1 MSAVLESSKL
11 RPADLPA
18 PSHAAIA
25 VVRACSQDEID
36 NGDLELLVNRDPVLS
51 AEVLRIANS
60 AFFALPCPA
69 RSVSHAIGVLGHRAL
84 RNLVLCTAVRD
95 ALGGRPLP
103 GVDVGAFWT
112 DSLRRAVCA
121 RYLAEIASQDPEQAF
136 TVGLLQDFG
145 RLAMFTLRPELGEHW
160 ERLAGAGPE
169 ARVQFERELFGISH
183 DRFGEALMVSWGLP
197 LDITELVGAHHDEAT
212 AAAVPAQAVA
222 LCADWMSA
230 VFTGAD
236 PGPVLDHCQVL
247 LASHLGIEAEDSVA
261 CFERS
266 AQGVSDAASALGFEV
281 AHPPNF
287 DEVMREANLRL
298 AQENLS
304 YQELTWRLERALHE
318 RDGYADELRR
328 ELDLAREV
336 QRSLLPEGGHRV
348 PGAFGIN
355 LAAKALSGD
364 FYDYYRLKDGR
375 VCFCL
380 ADVSGKGMN
389 AAILMAKSSS
399 LFRCLGKGLKDP
411 SRLLAMLNREILETS
426 VRGMFVTAI
435 AGILDPRSGVVR
447 LANAGHL
454 PALWMGRDGS
464 PRPYPSLAPP
474 LGIVPEARFPSC
486 ELALEDGA
494 LYLFTDGLIE
504 ARSPG
509 GERLELPGL
518 IDFIRRQRRSPL
530 EERARNLMEA
540 VDAFAAGV
548 DDDRT
553 LLIVERA

>member
-1 MSAVLESSKL
+1 MSAALEANKL
-11 RPADLPA
+11 RPADLPS
-18 PSHAAIA
+18 PPHAAIE

-36 NGDLELLVNRDPVLS
+36 NGDLEVLVNRDPVLS

-60 AFFALPCPA
+60 AFFALSSQV

-95 ALGGRPLP
+95 ALGSRVLP
-103 GVDVGAFWT
+103 GVDIEAFWT

-121 RYLAEIASQDPEQAF
+121 RYLAEIASQDAEQCF

-145 RLAMFTLRPELGEHW
+145 RLAMFTLRPELGDHW
-160 ERLAGAGPE
+160 GRLADADPDE
-169 ARVQFERELFGISH
+169 RVQSERELFGVSH
-183 DRFGEALMVSWGLP
+183 DGFGEALMVSWGLP
-197 LDITELVGAHHDEAT
+197 PDLTELVGAHHAEEAADT
-212 AAAVPAQAVA
+212 PAHAVA

-230 VFTGAD
+230 VFTSAD
-236 PGPVLDHCQVL
+236 PGPVLGRCQAL
-247 LASHLGIEAEDSVA
+247 LARHLGIAADAAVVF
-261 CFERS
+261 FEQS

-281 AHPPNF
+281 ARAPNF

-298 AQENLS
+298 AEENLS

-318 RDGYADELRR
+318 RDRYADELRG

-336 QRSLLPEGGHRV
+336 QRSLLPERGHRV
-348 PGAFGIN
+348 PGVSGIN
-355 LAAKALSGD
+355 LAAKELSGD

-399 LFRCLGKGLKDP
+399 LFRCLGKGLQDP
-411 SRLLAMLNREILETS
+411 SRLLAMLNREIHETS

-435 AGILDPRSGVVR
+435 AGILDPASGVVR

-454 PALWMGRDGS
+454 PALWVGRDGS
-464 PRPYPSLAPP
+464 PHPYPALGPP
-474 LGIVPEARFPSC
+474 LGVVPEARFPSR
-486 ELALEDGA
+486 ELVLEGGA

-504 ARSPG
+504 AQSPG

-518 IDFIRRQRRSPL
+518 IDFIRRQRLSPL
-530 EERARNLMEA
+530 EERARKLMEA
-540 VDAFAAGV
+540 VDGFAAEV

-553 LLIVERA
+553 LLIVEQA

>member
-1 MSAVLESSKL
+1 
-11 RPADLPA
+11 
-18 PSHAAIA
+18 
-25 VVRACSQDEID
+25 
-36 NGDLELLVNRDPVLS
+36 
-51 AEVLRIANS
+51 
-60 AFFALPCPA
+60 
-69 RSVSHAIGVLGHRAL
+69 
-84 RNLVLCTAVRD
+84 
-95 ALGGRPLP
+95 
-103 GVDVGAFWT
+103 
-112 DSLRRAVCA
+112 
-121 RYLAEIASQDPEQAF
+121 
-136 TVGLLQDFG
+136 
-145 RLAMFTLRPELGEHW
+145 
-160 ERLAGAGPE
+160 
-169 ARVQFERELFGISH
+169 
-183 DRFGEALMVSWGLP
+183 
-197 LDITELVGAHHDEAT
+197 
-212 AAAVPAQAVA
+212 
-222 LCADWMSA
+222 
-230 VFTGAD
+230 
-236 PGPVLDHCQVL
+236 
-247 LASHLGIEAEDSVA
+247 
-261 CFERS
+261 
-266 AQGVSDAASALGFEV
+266 
-281 AHPPNF
+281 
-287 DEVMREANLRL
+287 
-298 AQENLS
+298 
-304 YQELTWRLERALHE
+304 
-318 RDGYADELRR
+318 
-328 ELDLAREV
+328 
-336 QRSLLPEGGHRV
+336 V